1 MISVNFNIRN
11 PWSQRFE
18 NLWNRS
24 YTTPFNNKY
33 IELEVF
39 KDTTIVAFTFQ
50 LTTRQSHAGLLIDLG
65 LFGHSISLNIYDSRH
80 WSYETNRYYK
90 YDESDI

>member
-24 YTTPFNNKY
+24 YTTPFKNKY
-33 IELEVF
+33 IELEVL
-39 KDTTIVAFTFQ
+39 KDSSIISFRFNWTV
-50 LTTRQSHAGLLIDLG
+50 RQDHAGLDLEAG
-65 LFGHSISLNIYDSRH
+65 LFGYCVHFGFYDNRH
-80 WSYETNRYYK
+80 WSQITKEWDTV
-90 YDESDI
+90 